1 MNVNLGIFTKLSPA
15 ETTARPIPLS
25 SIWLSS
31 RLAIGLIVTVF
42 ATIYVGSF
50 VYRGWLPHD
59 EGLLAQMAERVLRGE
74 LPHLDFDD
82 TYTGGLTFFH
92 SLAFYLGG
100 MKLSVLRLSLAVWIP
115 PFVFAFYWLLSRY
128 GTPYLAALATGCGV
142 VWSVPNYFAALPS
155 WHNLFLWLFGL
166 VCLHHFIDT
175 NQRRWLFWAGMCG
188 GVAIIFKITGLYF
201 VAATLLFL
209 AFRQT
214 LLSRDSFSSNHSP
227 RSVVYSLFISTIS
240 LTVLGLVWVLVK
252 RQLAPMEFLLFVIPI
267 SAVTFCLVSHEWQ
280 TGRGPFSHRFRT
292 LAADVLMFCVGLLPP
307 ILIFLIPYLLHGGSA
322 ELLHGVFI
330 QPQLRLSYGQAAM
343 APLTSVIPTL
353 IPVSLLLIWGEWG
366 QLRWTRQQQ
375 WAGTGMMILGAALFL
390 APQPADVFFYWN
402 CYSLRNLA
410 PFLVIFSCAFILGS
424 RATKLSNAQ
433 RQSLYLFAVSTSFC
447 QLIQFPFGALIYFCY
462 TAPLALLCLHTLL
475 IQRQTYPR
483 GLAWAMLN
491 AIFLA
496 GILANNHYGLVFV
509 SRTNQFDH
517 ELNLSRAGLVVQKPH
532 KEQYEGI
539 VQLVTKYSPED
550 SHILA
555 TPDCPEIYFLA
566 NRKNPTR
573 LMYDFFSDDDKY
585 YERLIEL
592 IDQLHIPV
600 VVINL
605 QPKFSPQISER
616 LGEALQERFAFR
628 QQVGNMVVCYR
639 AEGEQQPVAE
649 MGTEAYLFA
658 KPPVA
663 TTGPRSL
670 SANLVET
677 ANRR

>member
-1 MNVNLGIFTKLSPA
+1 MSLGIFTKLAPA
-15 ETTARPIPLS
+15 ETPARPIPLS

-74 LPHLDFDD
+74 LPHVHFDE
-82 TYTGGLTFFH
+82 TYTGGLTFVH
-92 SLAFYLGG
+92 GLAFYFGG
-100 MKLSVLRLSLAVWIP
+100 VKLSVLRLSLAVWIP
-115 PFVFAFYWLLSRY
+115 PFVFAFYWLLSRH

-166 VCLHHFIDT
+166 VCLHRFIDT
-175 NQRRWLFWAGMCG
+175 HQRRWLFWAGMCG

-214 LLSRDSFSSNHSP
+214 LLSRKQHSRDDSP
-227 RSVVYSLFISTIS
+227 RSVVYSLFISAIS
-240 LTVLGLVWVLVK
+240 LAVLGLVWFLI
-252 RQLAPMEFLLFVIPI
+252 RSQLAPMEFLLFVIPT
-267 SAVTFCLVSHEWQ
+267 STVAFFLVSHEWQ
-280 TGRGPFSHRFRT
+280 TGRGPFSQRFRALT
-292 LAADVLMFCVGLLPP
+292 ADVLTFGVGLLPP
-307 ILIFLIPYLLHGGSA
+307 ILIFLVPYLLHGGLA

-330 QPQLRLSYGQAAM
+330 QPQLRMSYGQSAM

-353 IPVSLLLIWGEWG
+353 IPVGLLLIWGEWG

-375 WAGTGMMILGAALFL
+375 WAGTGMMLLGAALFL

-410 PFLVIFSCAFILGS
+410 PFLVIFSCTFLLG
-424 RATKLSNAQ
+424 RQATKLSNVQ
-433 RQSLYLFAVSTSFC
+433 RQSLYLFAVSASFC

-462 TAPLALLCLHTLL
+462 TAPVALLCLHALL

-483 GLAWAMLN
+483 ELAWAMLS
-491 AIFLA
+491 AVFLI
-496 GILANNHYGLVFV
+496 GLLVNNHYGLVFV
-509 SRTNQFDH
+509 NWTSQFDH

-532 KEQYEGI
+532 KEQYEDI
-539 VQLVTKYSPED
+539 VQLVTKYAPED
-550 SHILA
+550 SPILA

-573 LMYDFFSDDDKY
+573 HMYDFFSDDDQY

-592 IDQLHIPV
+592 IDQLSIPV
-600 VVINL
+600 VVVNL
-605 QPKFSPQISER
+605 QPNFSPQISER
-616 LGEALQERFAFR
+616 LGEALQERFTFR
-628 QQVGNMVVCYR
+628 QQIGNMVVCYR
-639 AEGEQQPVAE
+639 AEGVQQPVA
-649 MGTEAYLFA
+649 MGTEAYQFA
-658 KPPVA
+658 TTPVA
-663 TTGPRSL
+663 TAGLGSL
-670 SANLVET
+670 SANLAET